1 MEEPGSLFEKFLRT
15 YRNGEI
21 IFEEGAAGCEMFIV
35 HSGRVR
41 LLKRTKG
48 GEEKTLVVLGPGE
61 FFGEM
66 SLIDGS
72 PRSTAAIADEDV
84 TDLIALDMTKF
95 IYLIQQHP
103 QFSFTIMG
111 KLSRILREANVSVT
125 G

>member
-1 MEEPGSLFEKFLRT
+1 MEEPSSLFEKFLRT
-15 YRNGEI
+15 YRKGEV
-21 IFEEGAAGCEMFIV
+21 IFEESAPGYEMFIV
-35 HSGRVR
+35 HSGKVR
-41 LLKRTKG
+41 LMKKATG
-48 GEEKTLVVLGPGE
+48 GEEKTLAVLSPGE

-72 PRSTAAIADEDV
+72 PRSTSAVTEDDG
-84 TDLIALDMTKF
+84 TNLIALDMTKF

-111 KLSRILREANVSVT
+111 KLSQRLREANVSII

>member
-15 YRNGEI
+15 FQKGEV
-21 IFEEGAAGCEMFIV
+21 IFEDGATGAEMFIV
-35 HSGRVR
+35 HSGKIK
-41 LLKRTKG
+41 LLKKTTG
-48 GEEKTLVVLGPGE
+48 GEEKTLALLGPGE

-72 PRSTAAIADEDV
+72 PRSTSSVAEEDG
-84 TDLIALDMTKF
+84 TGLITLDMTKF
-95 IYLIQQHP
+95 IYLVQQHP

-111 KLSRILREANVSVT
+111 KLCQRLREANVSII